1 MESDGI
7 LEHQGLRKQRER
19 VKIQANSTRFLSPL
33 EFSKFSL
40 ATEAKITTLSDVVLN
55 VYREMFKTTIS
66 GESKKKN
73 IRGKGFYTHR
83 GK

>member
-1 MESDGI
+1 MESNGI

-19 VKIQANSTRFLSPL
+19 VKMQANSIRFLSPL

-55 VYREMFKTTIS
+55 VYRE
-66 GESKKKN
+66 N
-73 IRGKGFYTHR
+73 V
-83 GK
+83 